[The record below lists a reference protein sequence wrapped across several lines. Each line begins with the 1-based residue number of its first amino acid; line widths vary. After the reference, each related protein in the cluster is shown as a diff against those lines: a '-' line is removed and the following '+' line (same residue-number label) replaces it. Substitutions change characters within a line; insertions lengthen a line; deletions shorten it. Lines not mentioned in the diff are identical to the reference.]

1 MKKTEYTK
9 DFKDQT
15 IKYVLESVNS
25 GRYTIVNRM
34 DEMNLQD
41 MSSEL
46 RQWINT
52 AMDWLVV

>member
-15 IKYVLESVNS
+15 IKYVLESENS

-34 DEMNLQD
+34 DEMHLQD
-41 MSSEL
+41 MGSE
-46 RQWINT
+46 
-52 AMDWLVV
+52 ME